1 MQASTH
7 LRRVSI
13 LIGVNA
19 HPQIRAEHL
28 TNCRGCAA
36 MTMTID
42 VLLLAGAAVSTVVIL
57 FGVVILGDIQ
67 DHASQRRPARH

>member
-1 MQASTH
+1 
-7 LRRVSI
+7 
-13 LIGVNA
+13 
-19 HPQIRAEHL
+19 
-28 TNCRGCAA
+28 

-67 DHASQRRPARH
+67 DHASQRHPVKH

>member
-1 MQASTH
+1 MYSPARH
-7 LRRVSI
+7 

-19 HPQIRAEHL
+19 QLRIRAEQL

-36 MTMTID
+36 MLMFD
-42 VLLLAGAAVSTVVIL
+42 VLLLSAAAVSTVVIL

-67 DHASQRRPARH
+67 DHAAQRHHVKH